1 MIRNLLICLA
11 LPFLWGC
18 ATPMSFVEFSSGD
31 RLSGDFDRGKGE
43 IRVIM
48 PDGET
53 LSGIYR
59 ITSKARFSIGASLGK
74 YGKHTG
80 IGVSPRVSIPSR
92 KQVYALIGSPTSNL
106 LMEVILDY
114 NRWTGG
120 GHGEAIT
127 NDGREFKVIF

>member
-1 MIRNLLICLA
+1 MICLA

-18 ATPMSFVEFSSGD
+18 VTSMRFVEFSSGD
-31 RLSGDFDRGKGE
+31 TLSGAFDKGKGE

-59 ITSKARFSIGASLGK
+59 ITTRARFTIGATVGK

-80 IGVSPRVSIPSR
+80 VGVSPRVSIPSK
-92 KQVYALIGSPTSNL
+92 KQVYALIGSPTSSL

-114 NRWTGG
+114 NRWSGR

-127 NDGREFKVIF
+127 NDGREYKVIF

>member
-1 MIRNLLICLA
+1 MRRILLICLA

-18 ATPMSFVEFSSGD
+18 VTTMKFVEFSSGD
-31 RLSGDFDRGKGE
+31 TLSGTFDKGKGE

-48 PDGET
+48 PDGDV

-59 ITSKARFSIGASLGK
+59 ITTGARFTIGASIGK

-80 IGVSPRVSIPSR
+80 IGITPRVSLPSK
-92 KQVYALIGSPTSNL
+92 KQVYALIGNTTSNL

-127 NDGREFKVIF
+127 NDGREYKVIF